1 MKCFW
6 LIGKW
11 LFSWQVLNKSILE
24 AGTLAN
30 QVSKFKITGT
40 KLFVPIVILSTQ
52 KNIKLLKQLESC
64 FKRRINWNKYNS
76 KKSVQ
81 AQWFNYSGFQGVHR
95 LFVLSFGD
103 NDGWKSYKQY
113 YLSSVEIK
121 DYNAV
126 IDGRNFFDQSIKN
139 DLETYDNIKKI
150 VTDQGDDYT
159 TECLLDY
166 PYFKQHCKL
175 IAVDLIKQ

>member
-1 MKCFW
+1 M
-6 LIGKW
+6 
-11 LFSWQVLNKSILE
+11 
-24 AGTLAN
+24 
-30 QVSKFKITGT
+30 
-40 KLFVPIVILSTQ
+40 
-52 KNIKLLKQLESC
+52 
-64 FKRRINWNKYNS
+64 
-76 KKSVQ
+76 
-81 AQWFNYSGFQGVHR
+81 
-95 LFVLSFGD
+95 
-103 NDGWKSYKQY
+103 
-113 YLSSVEIK
+113 EIK

-126 IDGRNFFDQSIKN
+126 IEGRNFFDQSIKN